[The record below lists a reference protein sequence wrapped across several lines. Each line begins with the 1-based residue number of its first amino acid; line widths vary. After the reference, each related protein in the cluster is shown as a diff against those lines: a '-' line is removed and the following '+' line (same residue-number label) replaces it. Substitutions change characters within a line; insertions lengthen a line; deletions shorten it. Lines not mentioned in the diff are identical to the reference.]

1 MKISIIGNNLTA
13 LVLAKVLL
21 KKKIQVDLF
30 YEENTTKNLKSV
42 RTIGITQSNVLF
54 LNKYFKGIEKIGH
67 KIDKISISTERQKN
81 DLLNFENN
89 SNFKFAVFKLSL
101 IHI

>member
-42 RTIGITQSNVLF
+42 RTIGITQ
-54 LNKYFKGIEKIGH
+54 
-67 KIDKISISTERQKN
+67 
-81 DLLNFENN
+81 
-89 SNFKFAVFKLSL
+89 LSL